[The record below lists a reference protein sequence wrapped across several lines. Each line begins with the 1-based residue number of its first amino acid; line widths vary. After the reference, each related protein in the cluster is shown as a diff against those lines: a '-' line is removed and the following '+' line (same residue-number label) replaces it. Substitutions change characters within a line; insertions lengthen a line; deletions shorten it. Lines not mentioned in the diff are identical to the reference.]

1 MSGYPC
7 TARSSTLLR
16 LGLERL
22 AMILFSIPDIRLFWS
37 EDERFLKQFDEGRP
51 LRSMRF
57 AVIPGRMVLARVRGR
72 QRHMVLT

>member
-1 MSGYPC
+1 
-7 TARSSTLLR
+7 
-16 LGLERL
+16 
-22 AMILFSIPDIRLFWS
+22 MILFSIPDIRLFWS